1 MRYSIRDLERFTGIK
16 AHTIRIW
23 EQRYDIL
30 EPYRTETN
38 IRFYDE
44 RHLKLLLNISL
55 LLDRGYKISKISCL
69 GEEDFNEAVRLA
81 YETDM
86 LEPSD
91 NAIEQKINGLI
102 MAMLDLD
109 EVRFEKIF
117 STSLIK
123 RGFEQTVLQLIYP
136 FLLRVGAMWRTG
148 EVLSAQERF
157 ISNLIRQK
165 VIVAIDALP
174 QPDRDAGTYLVFLPE
189 SEFNELIILLST
201 YLIKLGGHRNIY
213 LGQNIP
219 VEELEQMAQLANPKT
234 LLTFL
239 TEPLSKDW
247 ACDFVDDLC
256 KRFPDQQIL
265 ISGTVPFLDCLCAE
279 NEAIILESLEELNE
293 YVKNARRSVS
303 EVPGHQA
310 RQR

>member
-38 IRFYDE
+38 IRYYDE
-44 RHLKLLLNISL
+44 QHLKLLLNISL
-55 LLDRGYKISKISCL
+55 LLDKGYKISKISCL
-69 GEEDFNEAVRLA
+69 GEEDFNEAVRRA
-81 YETDM
+81 YESDM

-91 NAIEQKINGLI
+91 DAIEQKINSLI

-109 EVRFEKIF
+109 EARFDKIF
-117 STSLIK
+117 NTSMIK
-123 RGFEQTVLQLIYP
+123 RGFQQTVLKLIYP
-136 FLLRVGAMWRTG
+136 FLLRVGSMWRTG
-148 EVLSAQERF
+148 EVLSAQEHF
-157 ISNLIRQK
+157 ISHLIRQK

-174 QPDRDAGTYLVFLPE
+174 MPDKYADTYMVFLPE

-219 VEELEQMAQLANPKT
+219 VSEVEQMAKLVQPKSI
-234 LLTFL
+234 LTFL
-239 TEPLSKDW
+239 TEPMAKEW
-247 ACDFVDDLC
+247 ACDFVSDLC
-256 KRFPDQQIL
+256 QRFPDQNIL
-265 ISGTVPFLDCLCAE
+265 ISGTVPFMDCLCAD
-279 NEAIILESLEELNE
+279 NDALILDSLEDLNS
-293 YVKNARRSVS
+293 YVKEA
-303 EVPGHQA
+303 
-310 RQR
+310 